1 MKPPKPYTTEKIE
14 KLSFGDQVF
23 EANGGEFKFVFNI
36 ENRSV
41 KELLNSLNKLLGNF
55 GNDFYFNNLSVYS
68 SDNNELYFGLERR
81 TKKDEHVYEAEL
93 EQYNKEY
100 KEYRK
105 DFLQKKIDF
114 REERTK
120 QFLESSRRWELEIEE
135 LKKELEGLENDYD

>member
-1 MKPPKPYTTEKIE
+1 MKPPKPYTAEKIE
-14 KLSFGDQVF
+14 KLSFDDQVF
-23 EANGGEFKFVFNI
+23 EANGGEFKFVFNT
-36 ENRSV
+36 ENHSV
-41 KELLNSLNKLLGNF
+41 KELLTSLNKLLGNF
-55 GNDFYFNNLSVYS
+55 GNDFYFNNLCVYS
-68 SDNNELYFGLERR
+68 PDNNELYFGLERR

-135 LKKELEGLENDYD
+135 LKKELEELSE